1 MNKLFSECRLVGLS
15 YNIVDYS
22 IIIIRPLL
30 CIHWS
35 GATRLA
41 WRLCVILQ
49 PYDVLQLKKLILFND
64 FLFRFLLNFFF
75 GSYIEGR
82 EIRCAVVESAANGEL
97 KALSCIEYKVRE
109 NDIRRTEDKLSCNEK
124 GLPVG
129 KYWRYTSLIPPTTPV
144 INICATKPHFQ
155 GVVRLLGFPAH
166 KCFESNSGG
175 LVCVT

>member
-1 MNKLFSECRLVGLS
+1 M
-15 YNIVDYS
+15 
-22 IIIIRPLL
+22 
-30 CIHWS
+30 
-35 GATRLA
+35 
-41 WRLCVILQ
+41 Q

-129 KYWRYTSLIPPTTPV
+129 KYWRYMSLIPTTTQV

-155 GVVRLLGFPAH
+155 GVVRQIGFPAQKFLH
-166 KCFESNSGG
+166 PK
-175 LVCVT
+175 